1 MKINRL
7 DIVIILLI
15 GAVVYQQVRLYQ
27 LKNELHKE
35 LQSQVDKLNLQLNDL
50 AEKNL
55 VIIDKLKKAKKKDS
69 IIDKKIDDKVKV
81 INWKLRKYEKITHSI
96 VDQLKRDSIRSI
108 LKTRHYMPNLE

>member
-27 LKNELHKE
+27 LKKELHKE

-55 VIIDKLKKAKKKDS
+55 VIIDKLKNAKKKDS
-69 IIDKKIDDKVKV
+69 IIDKKIDEKYK
-81 INWKLRKYEKITHSI
+81 ILNWKLRKYEKITHSI
-96 VDQLKRDSIRSI
+96 VDQLKRDSIRAI
-108 LKTRHYMPNLE
+108 LKDRHYMSDVE